1 MSYLPTGSNFNSNGW
16 WVEVLRRFVV
26 TQLRRFN
33 GKETMFLVALERK
46 GAKIRLALE
55 LV

>member
-26 TQLRRFN
+26 AQLRFN
-33 GKETMFLVALERK
+33 GKEAMFLVALGRK